1 MNIPS
6 QTYPDIEVVSEW
18 RAEIATS
25 SRLRWVVMAEPSV
38 KRQPSKVF
46 SRIGVLVD
54 GLDKQVWSFL
64 ETHVHPSYANIANM
78 PHSVPVLQAGANNL
92 SIQEGI
98 PTSEFDMR
106 SYSETCVVSSP
117 HIVDLT
123 ELDFA
128 NLLVSEQS
136 PFHWYLANP
145 VAMYSLIAFL
155 RQTQFVDEAALKLTG
170 SKLSLVEANLST
182 VSDLSRNN
190 LDALLFQ
197 FVQHKM

>member
-1 MNIPS
+1 MPS
-6 QTYPDIEVVSEW
+6 QTYPDIEVISDW

-25 SRLRWVVMAEPSV
+25 SGLRWVVMAQPSV

-54 GLDKQVWSFL
+54 GLDKHVWSFL
-64 ETHVHPSYANIANM
+64 EAHVHPSFANIANM
-78 PHSVPVLQAGANNL
+78 PHSVPALQSGANNL

-98 PTSEFDMR
+98 PTNEFDMR
-106 SYSETCVVSSP
+106 SYTETCVVSSP
-117 HIVDLT
+117 NVADLT

-145 VAMYSLIAFL
+145 VAIYSLVAFL
-155 RQTQFVDEAALKLTG
+155 RKTQFVDEAALKLPD
-170 SKLSLVEANLST
+170 SKLSLVETNLST
-182 VSDLSRNN
+182 MSDLSRND

-197 FVQHKM
+197 FVENKV

>member
-1 MNIPS
+1 MPS
-6 QTYPDIEVVSEW
+6 QTYPDIEVVSDW

-25 SRLRWVVMAEPSV
+25 SRLRWVVMAQPSV

-64 ETHVHPSYANIANM
+64 EARVHPSFVNIANM

-98 PTSEFDMR
+98 PTSEFDMK
-106 SYSETCVVSSP
+106 SYTETCVVSSP
-117 HIVDLT
+117 HVVDLT

-128 NLLVSEQS
+128 NLLVSEKS

-145 VAMYSLIAFL
+145 VAIYSLVAFL
-155 RQTQFVDEAALKLTG
+155 RQTEFVDEAALKVPG

-182 VSDLSRNN
+182 MSDLRRND
-190 LDALLFQ
+190 LDALIFQ
-197 FVQHKM
+197 FVENNV